1 MKKKSLLAFLF
12 MIGILVLSGCGLKQA
27 NPKQYTLNLE
37 VWGLFDDT
45 DVFRDIFD
53 AYAKT
58 NPNIGTIT
66 YKKLSPDTYKK
77 DLVDALASDQG
88 PDIFLIH
95 NDWLPG
101 FENRT
106 YPAPPEVL
114 NEQKFRDNFVDVAI
128 QDFIIQGLVGAVPLT
143 VDSLGLYYNKD
154 LFNEA
159 GITSPPRNW
168 VEFIEAAKKM
178 TKIDA
183 QGQIVQ
189 SGAAM
194 GTAAN
199 INRTTDIL
207 NLLMLQSGTEMVDTV
222 DRKAKFDQ
230 YASQGDSNVSP
241 GENALNFYT
250 QFADS
255 GSAVVPYT
263 WNPRMHYSID
273 AFSEG
278 TVGMMFNYS
287 WQMDILASKAPKLNY
302 AVAPVP
308 QFTNSPQANF
318 SNYWGYAVAKKRTPD
333 TRGTD
338 PANVA
343 MVTNDVRAA
352 EAWNFLNFLT
362 TRPVQVAGAA
372 PAFDPAIDYLTKTNK
387 PAARRD
393 LIEKQKADVRL
404 GAFVQGNLIAKDW
417 YRSDPDAI
425 ETLFY
430 QMIDQINRGQISAR
444 DAIKAAA
451 VSVTQI
457 MNQ

>member
-1 MKKKSLLAFLF
+1 MKKNILLPFFL
-12 MIGILVLSGCGLKQA
+12 IAGLLILSGCGLKQA
-27 NPKQYTLNLE
+27 NPKQYTINLE
-37 VWGLFDDT
+37 IWGLFDDT

-58 NPNIGTIT
+58 NPNIGTVT

-101 FENRT
+101 FEKLV
-106 YPAPPEVL
+106 YPAPPEIL
-114 NEQKFRDNFVDVAI
+114 NEQRFRDNFVDVAA
-128 QDFIIQGLVGAVPLT
+128 QDFITQGLVGAVPLT
-143 VDSLGLYYNKD
+143 VDSLGLFYNKD

-159 GITSPPRNW
+159 GITSPPRSW
-168 VEFIEAAKKM
+168 IEFVEAAKKM

-207 NLLMLQSGTEMVDTV
+207 NLLMLQSGTEMVDSV

-230 YASQGDSNVSP
+230 YVIQGDSNVSP

-250 QFADS
+250 QFADR
-255 GSAVVPYT
+255 GSAVVPYV

-278 TVGMMFNYS
+278 TLGMMFNYS
-287 WQMDILASKAPKLNY
+287 WQMEVLASKSPKLNY

-308 QFTNSPQANF
+308 QFAGSPQVNF
-318 SNYWGYAVAKKRTPD
+318 ANYWGYAVAKKRTPD

-338 PANVA
+338 PAEAA

-352 EAWNFLNFLT
+352 EAWNFLSFLT
-362 TRPVQVAGAA
+362 TAPAA
-372 PAFDPAIDYLTKTNK
+372 PGFDPAIDYLTKTNK

-404 GAFVQGNLIAKDW
+404 GAFAQGNLIAKDW
-417 YRSDPDAI
+417 YRSNPDAV
-425 ETLFY
+425 EALFF
-430 QMIDQINRGQISAR
+430 QMIDQVNRGQVSTR
-444 DAIKAAA
+444 DAIKSAAI
-451 VSVTQI
+451 SVTQM